1 MHHWSPNHSCEIAR
15 PSRPESDPAQCSSFY
30 VSAPG
35 PAGAARV
42 SSEPTLSS
50 GIDGAELGA
59 EVTAIIKMPPFHLL
73 VT

>member
-1 MHHWSPNHSCEIAR
+1 M
-15 PSRPESDPAQCSSFY
+15 
-30 VSAPG
+30 
-35 PAGAARV
+35 

-59 EVTAIIKMPPFHLL
+59 EVTVIIKMPPFHLL